1 MIEYL
6 LCWFLLAAVGVA
18 NGVIRQYTYGQHL
31 SELTAHQVATGTAV
45 VFTGLLVWGIS
56 SIWPLASMSQA
67 WLVGAIW
74 LAATVAFEFGFG
86 HYVVGHSWNKLLRDY
101 NFMKGRLWLLVLIWI
116 LIMPPLF
123 HAAG

>member
-56 SIWPLASMSQA
+56 SL
-67 WLVGAIW
+67 
-74 LAATVAFEFGFG
+74 
-86 HYVVGHSWNKLLRDY
+86 
-101 NFMKGRLWLLVLIWI
+101 
-116 LIMPPLF
+116 
-123 HAAG
+123 